1 MAQAPVAPAISQR
14 TQAPIESPATILFSP
29 HLQPMNRIPPRSY
42 SFEKCCN
49 VALYA
54 EKIFAFDT
62 NPT

>member
-1 MAQAPVAPAISQR
+1 MAQTPVAPATSQR
-14 TQAPIESPATILFSP
+14 TQAPIESPATILFSS
-29 HLQPMNRIPPRSY
+29 HLQPMNRPRSY